1 MKPIRIL
8 HVVVSMNA
16 GGIESML
23 MNLYRNI
30 DRDKVQF
37 DFLLHISEPTF
48 FEEKIIRLGGKI
60 HRVSPLKLTNL
71 SSYQKELNLFFKN
84 NNYRIVHSHISV
96 WSYFVLKAA
105 KNNNI
110 PIRIAHSHEAH
121 DSIWDHR
128 LYRIPLI
135 LILKQVINKPL
146 TNRFACAT
154 KAGKWLYG
162 KKSFTVLNNA
172 VDAGKFIYSEEKSN
186 EIRANLGLQGKIVFG
201 NVGRFNTQK
210 NHTFLIEVFE
220 GIHKKLPNS
229 HLLLIGDGNLRP
241 TIEALVKTKGIEN
254 SVSFLGVR
262 KNVSELLSAIDY
274 ILMPSL
280 FEGLPV
286 SLVEAQASGLRIFA
300 SNKIS
305 DETNITNN
313 MYFLSI
319 NDKEIWIDCILQN
332 LEYKR
337 EDTFSEIEKAGYDV
351 KANAQFLTEF
361 YINEFK
367 KINNQ

>member
-1 MKPIRIL
+1 MEPIRVL
-8 HVVVSMNA
+8 HVVTIMNM
-16 GGIESML
+16 GGIESFL
-23 MNLYRNI
+23 MNLYRSI
-30 DRDKVQF
+30 DKTKIQF
-37 DFLLHISEPTF
+37 DFLVHRKEQGTF
-48 FEEKIIRLGGKI
+48 DAEIKSLGGKI
-60 HRVSPLKLTNL
+60 YKMEALSPLKYFEYENRLKT
-71 SSYQKELNLFFKN
+71 FFKKN
-84 NNYRIVHSHISV
+84 SEHKIVHSHLNSN
-96 WSYFVLKAA
+96 STLVLSIA
-105 KNNNI
+105 KKSGI
-110 PIRIAHSHEAH
+110 PIRIAHAH
-121 DSIWDHR
+121 IDS
-128 LYRIPLI
+128 LGGKNKLLKFI
-135 LILKQVINKPL
+135 LRKFL
-146 TNRFACAT
+146 TQYSTFNFACAT

-172 VDAGKFIYSEEKSN
+172 VDAGKFIYSEEKSQK
-186 EIRANLGLQGKIVFG
+186 IRTSLDIEEKIVFG

-262 KNVSELLSAIDY
+262 KNVNELLLAIDY

-300 SNKIS
+300 SDKIS

-313 MYFLSI
+313 MYFSSI
-319 NDKEIWIDCILQN
+319 DDKEIWIDCILQN